1 MPSTTGTSW
10 LVMDWIKIAPTPG
23 SEKIGSMIATAPT
36 SVPRLSA
43 TRVISPNSEFGS
55 ACRSRIRQGAMPLAR
70 AVTM

>member
-1 MPSTTGTSW
+1 
-10 LVMDWIKIAPTPG
+10 MDWIKIAPTPG

-43 TRVISPNSEFGS
+43 TSVIRPNSEFGS
-55 ACRSRIRQGAMPLAR
+55 ACLIRTRQGDTPLAR

>member
-43 TRVISPNSEFGS
+43 TR
-55 ACRSRIRQGAMPLAR
+55 
-70 AVTM
+70 